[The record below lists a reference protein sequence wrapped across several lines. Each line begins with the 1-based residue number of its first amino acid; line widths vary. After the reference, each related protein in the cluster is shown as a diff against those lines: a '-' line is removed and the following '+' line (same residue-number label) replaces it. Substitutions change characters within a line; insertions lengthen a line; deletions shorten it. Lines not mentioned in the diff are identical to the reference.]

1 MVLPQGFSEWE
12 HLQNALMQTYNRVVR
27 AEFSDT
33 GDENWDP
40 TITTP
45 RASLRVACTIK
56 DSDSALMVHLR
67 MSLFYMVLRK
77 ASDLQL
83 PVYGIPVDEYHAA
96 VTFRPQIQLYF
107 QEDSDDVEPGYAPVT
122 GEIGFR
128 LMNETSESV
137 TQANVNN
144 WANKIKTNF
153 ATGANF
159 TWRKGRL
166 KCAYYDRE
174 KGYRLQLLVTT
185 EAEGKRVI
193 EQVLDIQNHAPDWEY
208 LSVVETRESSSR
220 FPTIPPTKTIVGKPR
235 RMPRRRPVATVKFR
249 HALLFVYGLP
259 QPIVLVDTSMR
270 YRDAVLSA

>member
-1 MVLPQGFSEWE
+1 MPLPQGFNEWE

-27 AEFSDT
+27 AEFSDV

-40 TITTP
+40 VITTP

-56 DSDSALMVHLR
+56 DDDSALMAHLR
-67 MSLFYMVLRK
+67 MNLFYMVLRK

-128 LMNETSESV
+128 LMSETNESV

-153 ATGANF
+153 ATGTNF

-166 KCAYYDRE
+166 KCTYFDRA
-174 KGYRLQLLVTT
+174 KGYQFRLLVTT
-185 EAEGKRVI
+185 ETEGRRVI
-193 EQVLDIQNHAPDWEY
+193 EQVLDIQNHTPDWQY
-208 LSVVETRESSSR
+208 LNVVETKEASSR

-249 HALLFVYGLP
+249 HALLFVYGLSN
-259 QPIVLVDTSMR
+259 PIVLVDTSMR
-270 YRDAVLSA
+270 YKDAVLSA